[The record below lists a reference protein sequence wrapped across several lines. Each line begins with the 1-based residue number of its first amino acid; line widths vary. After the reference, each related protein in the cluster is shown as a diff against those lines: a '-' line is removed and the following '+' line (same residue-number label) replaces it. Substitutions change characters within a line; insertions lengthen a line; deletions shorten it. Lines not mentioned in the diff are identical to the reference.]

1 MRREELLA
9 PLPAVA
15 ADMFPALAQQ
25 VHGHRLVYLDGA
37 ASKLVPQPVIDA
49 VRDYQ
54 ARDHS
59 NVHRGVHT
67 LSERAT
73 ARFEQAREALRRF
86 VNAASVREI
95 VFTRG
100 TTESLN
106 MVARGLGE
114 RLAPGDEVIVT
125 GLEHHANL
133 VPWQMACARSGAVL
147 RHIPVRDDGTLDEVV
162 FEQLLSPRAK
172 VLSLTQVSNA
182 LGTAVPVA
190 KFVAKAKRAGLV
202 TVIDG
207 AQAVAHGP
215 VDVRALGCDFYA
227 FSGHKMYGPTGIGVL
242 YGRFDALDALPPWQ
256 GGGDM
261 IETVTLQEA
270 TYAALPSRLEAG
282 TPNISGAV
290 GLAAAVRF
298 LESLDRERIGQ
309 IEAELLR
316 DLEASLVRLPW
327 IRVIGQGAPKIGA
340 VSFLVDGVHAHDVG
354 TVLDQF
360 GVAVR
365 VGHHCAMPVMQRF
378 GVPATV
384 RASIS
389 VHNDRRDVAAL
400 LAALAV
406 AKERLS

>member
-1 MRREELLA
+1 MKRDELL
-9 PLPAVA
+9 PPMPTVA
-15 ADMFPALAQQ
+15 AEMFPALAQQ

-73 ARFEQAREALRRF
+73 AQFEQAREALRRF
-86 VNAASVREI
+86 VNAASVQEI

-114 RLAPGDEVIVT
+114 RLVPGDEVIVS

-147 RHIPVRDDGTLDEVV
+147 RHIPVLDDGTLDEVA
-162 FEQLLSPRAK
+162 FEKLLTPRAK

-182 LGTAVPVA
+182 IGTAVPVA
-190 KFVAKAKRAGLV
+190 GFVAKAKRAGLV
-202 TVIDG
+202 TVVDG

-242 YGRFDALDALPPWQ
+242 YGRFDALDTLPLWQ

-261 IETVTLQEA
+261 IETVTLHTA

-309 IEAELLR
+309 LEAELLHE
-316 DLEASLVRLPW
+316 LEASLARLPW
-327 IRVIGQGAPKIGA
+327 IRVIGHGAPKIGA
-340 VSFLVDGVHAHDVG
+340 VSFVVDGVHAHDVG

-384 RASIS
+384 RASLS
-389 VHNDRRDVAAL
+389 VHNDSRDIDAL
-400 LAALAV
+400 LAGLAV
-406 AKERLS
+406 ARERLS

>member
-1 MRREELLA
+1 MKRDDMIA
-9 PLPAVA
+9 PLPAPVA
-15 ADMFPALAQQ
+15 GVFPALAQQ

-54 ARDHS
+54 ARDHA
-59 NVHRGVHT
+59 NVHHGVHT

-73 ARFEQAREALRRF
+73 TLFEDARESVRRF
-86 VNAASVREI
+86 VNAASVQEI

-100 TTESLN
+100 ATESLN
-106 MVARGLGE
+106 IVARGLGE
-114 RLAPGDEVIVT
+114 RLAPGDEVIVS

-147 RHIPVRDDGTLDEVV
+147 RHIPVRDDGTLDEAA
-162 FEQLLSPRAK
+162 FDRLLSPRTK
-172 VLSLTQVSNA
+172 ILSITQVSNA
-182 LGTAVPVA
+182 LGTAVPVHG
-190 KFVAKAKRAGLV
+190 FVAKARRAGLV
-202 TVIDG
+202 TVVDG

-242 YGRFDALDALPPWQ
+242 YGRFDALDALPLWQ

-261 IETVTLQEA
+261 IETVTLQSS

-298 LESLDRERIGQ
+298 LESLDREGSGQ
-309 IEAELLR
+309 REAALLR
-316 DLEASLVRLPW
+316 YLESSLARQPW
-327 IRVIGQGAPKIGA
+327 IRVIGQGAPKAGA

-354 TVLDQF
+354 TIVDQF

-384 RASIS
+384 RASLS
-389 VHNDRRDVAAL
+389 VHNDERDVDAL
-400 LAALAV
+400 LAALAM
-406 AKERLS
+406 ARERLS

>member
-1 MRREELLA
+1 
-9 PLPAVA
+9 
-15 ADMFPALAQQ
+15 
-25 VHGHRLVYLDGA
+25 
-37 ASKLVPQPVIDA
+37 
-49 VRDYQ
+49 
-54 ARDHS
+54 
-59 NVHRGVHT
+59 
-67 LSERAT
+67 
-73 ARFEQAREALRRF
+73 
-86 VNAASVREI
+86 
-95 VFTRG
+95 
-100 TTESLN
+100 
-106 MVARGLGE
+106 
-114 RLAPGDEVIVT
+114 
-125 GLEHHANL
+125 
-133 VPWQMACARSGAVL
+133 
-147 RHIPVRDDGTLDEVV
+147 
-162 FEQLLSPRAK
+162 
-172 VLSLTQVSNA
+172 
-182 LGTAVPVA
+182 VPVA
-190 KFVAKAKRAGLV
+190 DYVAKAKRAGLV

-207 AQAVAHGP
+207 AQAVAHGL

-242 YGRFDALDALPPWQ
+242 YGRFDALDALPLWQ

-261 IETVTLQEA
+261 IETVTLQSA

-309 IEAELLR
+309 AEAELLNE
-316 DLEASLVRLPW
+316 LEASLARLPW
-327 IRVIGQGAPKIGA
+327 IRVIGQGAPKVGA

-384 RASIS
+384 RASLS
-389 VHNDRRDVAAL
+389 VHNDSRDIDAL
-400 LAALAV
+400 LAALAI

>member
-1 MRREELLA
+1 MKRDELVPPLA
-9 PLPAVA
+9 AIA
-15 ADMFPALAQQ
+15 ADMFPALNQQ
-25 VHGHRLVYLDGA
+25 IHGHRLVYLDGA
-37 ASKLVPQPVIDA
+37 ASKLMPQPVIDA
-49 VRDYQ
+49 VRHYQ
-54 ARDHS
+54 ARDHA

-73 ARFEQAREALRRF
+73 ERFEQAREAVRGF

-100 TTESLN
+100 ATEALN

-147 RHIPVRDDGTLDEVV
+147 RHIPVLDDGTLDQLA
-162 FEQLLSPRAK
+162 FEKLLSPRAK

-190 KFVAKAKRAGLV
+190 EFVAKAKRAGLV
-202 TVIDG
+202 TVVDG

-215 VDVRALGCDFYA
+215 VDVRALDCDFYA
-227 FSGHKMYGPTGIGVL
+227 FSGHKMYGPTGTGVL
-242 YGRFDALDALPPWQ
+242 YGRFEALDALPLWQ

-261 IETVTLQEA
+261 IETVTLESA

-290 GLAAAVRF
+290 GLAAAIRF
-298 LESLDRERIGQ
+298 LESLDRERVG
-309 IEAELLR
+309 EAEAALLR
-316 DLEASLVRLPW
+316 HLENSLVRLPW
-327 IRVIGQGAPKIGA
+327 IRVIGHGAPKSGA
-340 VSFLVDGVHAHDVG
+340 LSFVVDGVHAHDVG

-365 VGHHCAMPVMQRF
+365 VGHHCAMPVMRRF

-384 RASIS
+384 RASLS
-389 VHNDRRDVAAL
+389 VHNDSRDVDAL
-400 LAALAV
+400 LAALAI

>member
-1 MRREELLA
+1 MKRDDLMA
-9 PLPAVA
+9 PLPAA
-15 ADMFPALAQQ
+15 EADVFPALAQQ
-25 VHGHRLVYLDGA
+25 IHGHRLVYLDGA
-37 ASKLVPQPVIDA
+37 ASKLMPQCVIDA

-54 ARDHS
+54 ARDHA

-73 ARFEQAREALRRF
+73 ALFEESRESVRRF

-100 TTESLN
+100 ATESLN

-114 RLAPGDEVIVT
+114 RLAPGDEVIVS

-133 VPWQMACARSGAVL
+133 VPWQMACARSGALL
-147 RHIPVRDDGTLDEVV
+147 RHIPVRDDGTLDEVA
-162 FEQLLSPRAK
+162 FESLLSPRAK
-172 VLSLTQVSNA
+172 VLSITQVSNS
-182 LGTAVPVA
+182 LGTAVPVQG
-190 KFVAKAKRAGLV
+190 FVAKAKQAGLV
-202 TVIDG
+202 TVVDG

-242 YGRFDALDALPPWQ
+242 YGRFDALDALPLWQ

-261 IETVTLQEA
+261 IETVTLQSS

-298 LESLDRERIGQ
+298 LESLDRARIGQ
-309 IEAELLR
+309 READLLR
-316 DLEASLVRLPW
+316 YLESSLAQQPW
-327 IRVIGQGAPKIGA
+327 IRLIGQGAPKVGA

-354 TVLDQF
+354 TVVDQF

-384 RASIS
+384 RASLS
-389 VHNDRRDVAAL
+389 LHNDERDVDAL

-406 AKERLS
+406 ARERLT

>member
-1 MRREELLA
+1 MKRDDLA
-9 PLPAVA
+9 LSPPASA
-15 ADMFPALAQQ
+15 TGFFPALSQQ
-25 VHGHRLVYLDGA
+25 VNGHRLVYLDGA
-37 ASKLVPQPVIDA
+37 ASKLMPQPVIDA
-49 VRDYQ
+49 VREYQ
-54 ARDHS
+54 ERDHA

-73 ARFEQAREALRRF
+73 ALFDGARELLRGF
-86 VNAASVREI
+86 VNAASVQEI

-100 TTESLN
+100 ATESLN

-114 RLAPGDEVIVT
+114 RLRPGDEVIVS

-147 RHIPVRDDGTLDEVV
+147 RHIPVLDDGTLDQAA
-162 FEQLLSPRAK
+162 FERLLSPRAK

-182 LGTAVPVA
+182 LGTAVPVRDFLA
-190 KFVAKAKRAGLV
+190 KGKQAGLV
-202 TVIDG
+202 TVVDG

-242 YGRFDALDALPPWQ
+242 YGRFEALDALPLWQ

-261 IETVTLQEA
+261 IETVTLQES

-290 GLAAAVRF
+290 GLGAAVRF
-298 LESLDRERIGQ
+298 LASQDRERAGLL
-309 IEAELLR
+309 EAQLLR
-316 DLEASLVRLPW
+316 YLESSLAQQPW
-327 IRVIGQGAPKIGA
+327 IRVIGRGAPKIGA
-340 VSFLVDGVHAHDVG
+340 VSFVVDGVHAHDVG

-360 GVAVR
+360 GIAVR

-384 RASIS
+384 RASLS
-389 VHNDRRDVAAL
+389 LHNGTADVDEL
-400 LAALAV
+400 LAALQV

>member
-1 MRREELLA
+1 MKRDDMIA
-9 PLPAVA
+9 PLPAPVA
-15 ADMFPALAQQ
+15 GVFPALAQQ

-54 ARDHS
+54 ARDHA

-73 ARFEQAREALRRF
+73 TLFEDARESVRRF
-86 VNAASVREI
+86 VNAASVQEI

-100 TTESLN
+100 ATESLN
-106 MVARGLGE
+106 IVARGLGE
-114 RLAPGDEVIVT
+114 RLAPGDEVIVS

-147 RHIPVRDDGTLDEVV
+147 RPIPVRDDGTLDEAA
-162 FEQLLSPRAK
+162 FDRLLSPRTK
-172 VLSLTQVSNA
+172 ILSITQVSNA
-182 LGTAVPVA
+182 LGTAVPVHG
-190 KFVAKAKRAGLV
+190 FVAKARRAGLV
-202 TVIDG
+202 TVVDG

-242 YGRFDALDALPPWQ
+242 YGRFDALDALPLWQ

-261 IETVTLQEA
+261 IETVTLQSS

-298 LESLDRERIGQ
+298 LESLDREGSGQ
-309 IEAELLR
+309 REAALLR
-316 DLEASLVRLPW
+316 YLESSLARQPW
-327 IRVIGQGAPKIGA
+327 IRVIGQGAPKAGA

-354 TVLDQF
+354 TIVDQF

-384 RASIS
+384 RASLS
-389 VHNDRRDVAAL
+389 VHNDEGDVDAL

-406 AKERLS
+406 ARERLS

>member
-1 MRREELLA
+1 MKRDDLVPSLA
-9 PLPAVA
+9 A
-15 ADMFPALAQQ
+15 AAAEMFPALAQQ

-54 ARDHS
+54 ARDHA

-73 ARFEQAREALRRF
+73 ELFEQAREAVRRF
-86 VNAASVREI
+86 VNAASVQEI

-114 RLAPGDEVIVT
+114 QLAPGDEVIVS

-147 RHIPVRDDGTLDEVV
+147 RHIPVLDDGTLDELA
-162 FEQLLSPRAK
+162 FETLLSPRAK

-190 KFVAKAKRAGLV
+190 EFIARAKRAGLV

-242 YGRFDALDALPPWQ
+242 YGRFDALDALPLWQ

-261 IETVTLQEA
+261 IETVTLQSS

-298 LESLDRERIGQ
+298 LETLDRERIGEA
-309 IEAELLR
+309 EAELLR
-316 DLEASLVRLPW
+316 ELEASLARLPW
-327 IRVIGQGAPKIGA
+327 IRVIGHGAPKVGA
-340 VSFLVDGVHAHDVG
+340 VSFVVDGVHAHDVG

-360 GVAVR
+360 GVAAR

-384 RASIS
+384 RASLS
-389 VHNDRRDVAAL
+389 VHNDSRDIDAL
-400 LAALAV
+400 LAGLAI

>member
-1 MRREELLA
+1 MKRDDLVS
-9 PLPAVA
+9 PLPAIA
-15 ADMFPALAQQ
+15 ADMFPALAQK
-25 VHGHRLVYLDGA
+25 VHGHRLAYLDGA
-37 ASKLVPQPVIDA
+37 ASKLVPRPVIDA

-59 NVHRGVHT
+59 NVHRGVHS

-73 ARFEQAREALRRF
+73 AQFEQAREAVRRF
-86 VNAASVREI
+86 VNAASVQEI

-100 TTESLN
+100 ATESLN

-114 RLAPGDEVIVT
+114 RLAPGDEVIVSE
-125 GLEHHANL
+125 LEHHANL

-147 RHIPVRDDGTLDEVV
+147 RHIPVLDDGTLDALA
-162 FEQLLSPRAK
+162 FETLLSPRAK

-190 KFVAKAKRAGLV
+190 DYVAKAKRAGLV

-207 AQAVAHGP
+207 AQAVAHGL

-242 YGRFDALDALPPWQ
+242 YGRFDALDALPLWQ

-261 IETVTLQEA
+261 IETVTLQSA

-309 IEAELLR
+309 AEAELLNE
-316 DLEASLVRLPW
+316 LEASLARLPW
-327 IRVIGQGAPKIGA
+327 IRVIGQGAPKVGA

-384 RASIS
+384 RASLS
-389 VHNDRRDVAAL
+389 VHNDSRDIDAL
-400 LAALAV
+400 LAALAI

>member
-1 MRREELLA
+1 MKRDDLIA
-9 PLPAVA
+9 PLPACA
-15 ADMFPALAQQ
+15 AEVFPALAQQ
-25 VHGHRLVYLDGA
+25 IHGHRLVYLDGA

-54 ARDHS
+54 ARDHA

-73 ARFEQAREALRRF
+73 ALFEDARESVRRF
-86 VNAASVREI
+86 VNAASVQEI

-106 MVARGLGE
+106 IVARGLGE
-114 RLAPGDEVIVT
+114 RLGPGDEVIVS

-147 RHIPVRDDGTLDEVV
+147 RHIPVRDDGTLDEAA
-162 FEQLLSPRAK
+162 FESLLSPRAK
-172 VLSLTQVSNA
+172 VLSITQISNA
-182 LGTAVPVA
+182 LGTAVPVQD
-190 KFVAKAKRAGLV
+190 FVAKAKQAGLV
-202 TVIDG
+202 TVVDG

-215 VDVRALGCDFYA
+215 VDVRSLGCDFYA

-242 YGRFDALDALPPWQ
+242 YGRFDALDALPLWQ

-261 IETVTLQEA
+261 IETVTLQTS

-298 LESLDRERIGQ
+298 LESLDRGRIGQ
-309 IEAELLR
+309 READLLR
-316 DLEASLVRLPW
+316 YLESSLAQQPW
-327 IRVIGQGAPKIGA
+327 IRVIGQGAPKVGA
-340 VSFLVDGVHAHDVG
+340 VSFVVDGVHAHDVG

-384 RASIS
+384 RASLS
-389 VHNDRRDVAAL
+389 LHNDERDVDAL

-406 AKERLS
+406 TRERLT

>member
-1 MRREELLA
+1 MKRDDLIA
-9 PLPAVA
+9 PLPACA

-37 ASKLVPQPVIDA
+37 ASKLMPQPVIDA

-54 ARDHS
+54 ARDHA

-73 ARFEQAREALRRF
+73 ALFEEARESLRRF
-86 VNAASVREI
+86 VNAASVQEI

-106 MVARGLGE
+106 IVARGLGE
-114 RLAPGDEVIVT
+114 RLRAGDEVIVS

-147 RHIPVRDDGTLDEVV
+147 RHIPVRDDGTLDEAA
-162 FEQLLSPRAK
+162 FESLLTPRAK
-172 VLSLTQVSNA
+172 VLSITQVSNA
-182 LGTAVPVA
+182 LGTAVPVQG
-190 KFVAKAKRAGLV
+190 FVARAKQAGLI
-202 TVIDG
+202 TVVDG

-215 VDVRALGCDFYA
+215 VDVRSLGCDFYA

-242 YGRFDALDALPPWQ
+242 YGRFDALDALPLWQ

-261 IETVTLQEA
+261 IETVTLQTS

-298 LESLDRERIGQ
+298 LESLDRARIGQ
-309 IEAELLR
+309 LEAELLR
-316 DLEASLVRLPW
+316 YLESSLAQQPW
-327 IRVIGQGAPKIGA
+327 IRVIGQDAPKVGA

-354 TVLDQF
+354 TVVDQF

-384 RASIS
+384 RASLS
-389 VHNDRRDVAAL
+389 LHNDERDVDAL
-400 LAALAV
+400 LAALAL
-406 AKERLS
+406 ARERLS

>member
-1 MRREELLA
+1 
-9 PLPAVA
+9 
-15 ADMFPALAQQ
+15 
-25 VHGHRLVYLDGA
+25 
-37 ASKLVPQPVIDA
+37 
-49 VRDYQ
+49 
-54 ARDHS
+54 
-59 NVHRGVHT
+59 
-67 LSERAT
+67 
-73 ARFEQAREALRRF
+73 
-86 VNAASVREI
+86 
-95 VFTRG
+95 
-100 TTESLN
+100 

-147 RHIPVRDDGTLDEVV
+147 RHIPVLDDGTLDQLA
-162 FEQLLSPRAK
+162 FEKLLSPRAK

-190 KFVAKAKRAGLV
+190 EFVAKAKRAGLV
-202 TVIDG
+202 TVVDG

-215 VDVRALGCDFYA
+215 VDVRALDCDFYA
-227 FSGHKMYGPTGIGVL
+227 FSGHKMYGPTGTGVL
-242 YGRFDALDALPPWQ
+242 YGRFEALDALPLWQ

-261 IETVTLQEA
+261 IETVTLESA

-290 GLAAAVRF
+290 GLAAAIRF
-298 LESLDRERIGQ
+298 LESLDRERVG
-309 IEAELLR
+309 EAEAALLR
-316 DLEASLVRLPW
+316 HLENSLVRLPW
-327 IRVIGQGAPKIGA
+327 IRVIGHGAPKSGA
-340 VSFLVDGVHAHDVG
+340 LSFVVDGVHAHDVG

-365 VGHHCAMPVMQRF
+365 VGHHCAMPVMRRF

-384 RASIS
+384 RASLS
-389 VHNDRRDVAAL
+389 VHNDSRDVDAL
-400 LAALAV
+400 LAALAI

>member
-1 MRREELLA
+1 MKRDDLIA
-9 PLPAVA
+9 PASACA
-15 ADMFPALAQQ
+15 AEMFPALAQQ
-25 VHGHRLVYLDGA
+25 IHGYRLVYLDGA

-54 ARDHS
+54 SRDHA

-73 ARFEQAREALRRF
+73 ALFEDARESLRRF
-86 VNAASVREI
+86 VNAASVQEI

-106 MVARGLGE
+106 IVAHGLGE
-114 RLAPGDEVIVT
+114 RLGPGDEVIVS

-147 RHIPVRDDGTLDEVV
+147 RHIPVRDDGTLDEVA
-162 FEQLLSPRAK
+162 FEGLLTPRAK
-172 VLSLTQVSNA
+172 VLSITQVSNS
-182 LGTAVPVA
+182 LGTAVPVQD
-190 KFVAKAKRAGLV
+190 FVGKAKQAGLITIV
-202 TVIDG
+202 DG

-242 YGRFDALDALPPWQ
+242 YGRFDALDALPLWQ

-261 IETVTLQEA
+261 IETVTLQSS

-290 GLAAAVRF
+290 GLAAAVR
-298 LESLDRERIGQ
+298 LLDSLDRAHIGQ
-309 IEAELLR
+309 REAELLR
-316 DLEASLVRLPW
+316 YLEASLAQQPW
-327 IRVIGQGAPKIGA
+327 IRIIGQGAPKVGA

-384 RASIS
+384 RASLS
-389 VHNDRRDVAAL
+389 VHNDERDVDAL

-406 AKERLS
+406 TKERLS

>member
-1 MRREELLA
+1 MKRDDVML
-9 PLPAVA
+9 PLAVA
-15 ADMFPALAQQ
+15 PDVFPALAQQ
-25 VHGHRLVYLDGA
+25 IHGHRLVYLDGA
-37 ASKLVPQPVIDA
+37 ASKLMPQPVIDA

-54 ARDHS
+54 SRDHA

-73 ARFEQAREALRRF
+73 ALFEEAREALRRF
-86 VNAASVREI
+86 VNAASTQEI
-95 VFTRG
+95 IFTRG
-100 TTESLN
+100 ATESLN

-114 RLAPGDEVIVT
+114 RLGPGDEVIVS

-147 RHIPVRDDGTLDEVV
+147 RHIPVLDDGTLDEIA
-162 FEQLLSPRAK
+162 FEGLLSPRAK

-182 LGTAVPVA
+182 LGTAVPVHD
-190 KFVAKAKRAGLV
+190 FVAKARQAGLV
-202 TVIDG
+202 TVVDG

-242 YGRFDALDALPPWQ
+242 YGRFEALDALPLWQ

-261 IETVTLQEA
+261 IETVTLQAA
-270 TYAALPSRLEAG
+270 TYAALPARLEAG

-298 LESLDRERIGQ
+298 LESQGREQIGQ
-309 IEAELLR
+309 REAELMR
-316 DLEASLVRLPW
+316 YLEALLAGQPW
-327 IRVIGQGAPKIGA
+327 IRVIGEGAPKVGA
-340 VSFLVDGVHAHDVG
+340 VSFVVDGVHAHDVG

-360 GVAVR
+360 GIAVR

-384 RASIS
+384 RASLSLHNS
-389 VHNDRRDVAAL
+389 VADVDAL
-400 LAALAV
+400 LAALRATR
-406 AKERLS
+406 ERLS

>member
-1 MRREELLA
+1 MKRDYLA
-9 PLPAVA
+9 PPQPAAA
-15 ADMFPALAQQ
+15 ADMFPALAQKI
-25 VHGHRLVYLDGA
+25 HGHRLAYLDGA
-37 ASKLVPQPVIDA
+37 ASKLVPRPVIDA

-54 ARDHS
+54 SRDHS

-73 ARFEQAREALRRF
+73 AQFEQARETLRRF

-100 TTESLN
+100 TTEALN

-114 RLAPGDEVIVT
+114 RLVPGDEVIVS

-147 RHIPVRDDGTLDEVV
+147 RHIPVLDDGTLDELA
-162 FEQLLSPRAK
+162 FEKLLSPRAK

-182 LGTAVPVA
+182 LGTAVPA
-190 KFVAKAKRAGLV
+190 AQYVAKAKQAGLV
-202 TVIDG
+202 TVVDG

-242 YGRFDALDALPPWQ
+242 YGRFEALDALPPWQ

-261 IETVTLQEA
+261 IETVTLQSA
-270 TYAALPSRLEAG
+270 TYAPLPSRLEAG

-298 LESLDRERIGQ
+298 LESLDRERVGQ
-309 IEAELLR
+309 LEAELLR
-316 DLEASLVRLPW
+316 DLEASLARLPW
-327 IRVIGQGAPKIGA
+327 IRVIGQAAPKVGA
-340 VSFLVDGVHAHDVG
+340 VSFVVDGVHAHDVG

-360 GVAVR
+360 GVAAR

-378 GVPATV
+378 GVPATI
-384 RASIS
+384 RASLS
-389 VHNDRRDVAAL
+389 VHNDGRDIDAL
-400 LAALAV
+400 LAALAI

>member
-1 MRREELLA
+1 MKRDDLVP
-9 PLPAVA
+9 PLPSMA

-25 VHGHRLVYLDGA
+25 VHGHRLAYLDGA
-37 ASKLVPQPVIDA
+37 ASKLVPRPVIDA

-59 NVHRGVHT
+59 NVHRGVHS

-73 ARFEQAREALRRF
+73 AQFEQAREAVRRF
-86 VNAASVREI
+86 VNAASVQEI

-100 TTESLN
+100 ATESLN

-114 RLAPGDEVIVT
+114 RLAPGDEVIVSE
-125 GLEHHANL
+125 LEHHANL

-147 RHIPVRDDGTLDEVV
+147 RHIPVLDDGTLDALA
-162 FEQLLSPRAK
+162 FETLLSPRAK

-182 LGTAVPVA
+182 LDTAVPVA
-190 KFVAKAKRAGLV
+190 DYVAKAKRAGLV

-207 AQAVAHGP
+207 AQAVAHGL

-242 YGRFDALDALPPWQ
+242 YGRFDALDALPLWQ

-261 IETVTLQEA
+261 IETVTLQSA

-309 IEAELLR
+309 AEAELLNE
-316 DLEASLVRLPW
+316 LEASLARLPW
-327 IRVIGQGAPKIGA
+327 IRVIGQGAPKVGA

-384 RASIS
+384 RASLS
-389 VHNDRRDVAAL
+389 VHNDSRDIDAL
-400 LAALAV
+400 LAALAI

>member
-1 MRREELLA
+1 MKRDDLVP
-9 PLPAVA
+9 PLPSMA

-25 VHGHRLVYLDGA
+25 VHGHRLAYLDGA
-37 ASKLVPQPVIDA
+37 ASKLVPRPVIDA

-59 NVHRGVHT
+59 NVHRGVHS

-73 ARFEQAREALRRF
+73 AQFEQAREAVRRF
-86 VNAASVREI
+86 VNAASVQEI

-100 TTESLN
+100 ATESLN

-114 RLAPGDEVIVT
+114 RLAPGDEVIVSE
-125 GLEHHANL
+125 LEHHANL

-147 RHIPVRDDGTLDEVV
+147 RHIPVLDDGTLDALA
-162 FEQLLSPRAK
+162 FETLLSPRAK

-190 KFVAKAKRAGLV
+190 DYFAKAKRAGLV

-207 AQAVAHGP
+207 AQAVAHGL

-242 YGRFDALDALPPWQ
+242 YGRFDALDALPLWQ

-261 IETVTLQEA
+261 IETVTLQSA

-309 IEAELLR
+309 AEAELLNE
-316 DLEASLVRLPW
+316 LEASLARLPW
-327 IRVIGQGAPKIGA
+327 IRVIGQGAPKVGA

-384 RASIS
+384 RASLS
-389 VHNDRRDVAAL
+389 VHNDSRDIDAL
-400 LAALAV
+400 LAALAI

>member
-1 MRREELLA
+1 MKRDDLLA
-9 PLPAVA
+9 PPAA
-15 ADMFPALAQQ
+15 LGADVFPALAQQ

-37 ASKLVPQPVIDA
+37 ASKLVPRPVIDA
-49 VRDYQ
+49 IAAYQ
-54 ARDHS
+54 ARDHA

-73 ARFEQAREALRRF
+73 ALFEDARESVRRF

-100 TTESLN
+100 ATESLN
-106 MVARGLGE
+106 IVARGLGE
-114 RLAPGDEVIVT
+114 RLRPGDEVIVS

-147 RHIPVRDDGTLDEVV
+147 RHIPVLDDGTLDEAA
-162 FEQLLSPRAK
+162 FERLLSPRAR
-172 VLSLTQVSNA
+172 VLSLTHVSNA
-182 LGTAVPVA
+182 LGTAVPVRSFLA
-190 KFVAKAKRAGLV
+190 RARQAGLV

-215 VDVRALGCDFYA
+215 VDVQALGCDFYA

-242 YGRFDALDALPPWQ
+242 YGRFEALDALPLWQ

-261 IETVTLQEA
+261 IETVTLDAA
-270 TYAALPSRLEAG
+270 TYAGLPSRLEAG

-298 LESLDRERIGQ
+298 LESLDRDRIGQ
-309 IEAELLR
+309 LEADVLGYLQASLLR
-316 DLEASLVRLPW
+316 EPW
-327 IRVIGQGAPKIGA
+327 IRVIGAGAPKVGA
-340 VSFLVDGVHAHDVG
+340 VSFVVDGVHAHDVG

-384 RASIS
+384 RASLS
-389 VHNDRRDVAAL
+389 LHNDRADVDVL
-400 LAALAV
+400 LAGLRV
-406 AKERLS
+406 ARERLS